1 VHSAAVADYKLKKFY
16 LHKVKSGMRNWK
28 IRLVPTER
36 IIDLIKKVSPPLFL
50 VGFKFKTQAT
60 KDTLIKES
68 KRLMQRAKSDLVVAN
83 SIYKNKYRA
92 FIVDNT
98 HVYGPMK
105 NKQSLVGDLV
115 RLISEKT

>member
-1 VHSAAVADYKLKKFY
+1 
-16 LHKVKSGMRNWK
+16 
-28 IRLVPTER
+28 
-36 IIDLIKKVSPPLFL
+36 
-50 VGFKFKTQAT
+50 
-60 KDTLIKES
+60 
-68 KRLMQRAKSDLVVAN
+68 MQRAKSDLVVAN